1 MKRELTL
8 KEQEE
13 NLELL
18 QIHFRILNEELLD
31 FMFNLENYNV
41 NVLTQDVIE
50 TRLYL
55 LLSRFEFLSRFNC
68 DDEDIKN
75 KIDCS
80 LKNIDTYMSIL
91 RSQGFKKRDDIKF
104 IISIKEGFAKDW
116 AMQKYFDLNKIN
128 IITRV
133 ESARGIDFTNA
144 NTIIMMGED
153 FDYPENAPSLT
164 DKEKEKFHELLNLV
178 NRRIEL
184 NTYEVIES
192 YDYN

>member
-8 KEQEE
+8 NEQEE
-13 NLELL
+13 NLELV
-18 QIHFRILNEELLD
+18 QMHFRILNKELLD
-31 FMFNLENYNV
+31 FVFNLETYNI
-41 NVLTQDVIE
+41 NTLTQDVLE
-50 TRLYL
+50 TKLHI
-55 LLSRFEFLSRFNC
+55 LSSINGVLSRFNC
-68 DDEDIKN
+68 NDEDIKN
-75 KIDCS
+75 KIGYS
-80 LKNIDTYMSIL
+80 LKNIDTYMTIL
-91 RSQGFKKRDDIKF
+91 LCRGFKKLDDIKF

-153 FDYPENAPSLT
+153 FDYPENNPTLT
-164 DKEKEKFHELLNLV
+164 NKEKDKFYELLNLV

-184 NTYEVIES
+184 NICEVIE
-192 YDYN
+192 